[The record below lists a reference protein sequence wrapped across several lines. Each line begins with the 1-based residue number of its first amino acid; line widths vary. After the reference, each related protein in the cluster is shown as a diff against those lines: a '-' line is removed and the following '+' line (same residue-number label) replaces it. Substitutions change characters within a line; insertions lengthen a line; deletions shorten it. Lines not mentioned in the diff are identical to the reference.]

1 MSDVDVDMT
10 RVFEEMDKLT
20 TVMNK
25 ITANMQEIS
34 LRSQLNNDVREMREI
49 DGS

>member
-1 MSDVDVDMT
+1 MPDVDVDMS

-20 TVMNK
+20 VVMNK
-25 ITANMQEIS
+25 ISANMNEIS

>member
-1 MSDVDVDMT
+1 MPYVDVDMS

-25 ITANMQEIS
+25 ITANMDEIS

>member
-1 MSDVDVDMT
+1 MPDVDMT
-10 RVFEEMDKLT
+10 AVFEEMDKLA

-25 ITANMQEIS
+25 ITANIQEIS
-34 LRSQLNNDVREMREI
+34 LRSQLNVDVRDMREI